1 MFGLIDTEAFGKGYR
16 QKMTASNFVTQTY
29 KKYYVDR
36 EYEQVDL
43 FRLLKEKWEINRAVY
58 PGSFVHIS
66 PSFIFSDVVY
76 TLVSANAE

>member
-1 MFGLIDTEAFGKGYR
+1 
-16 QKMTASNFVTQTY
+16 MTASNFVTQTY